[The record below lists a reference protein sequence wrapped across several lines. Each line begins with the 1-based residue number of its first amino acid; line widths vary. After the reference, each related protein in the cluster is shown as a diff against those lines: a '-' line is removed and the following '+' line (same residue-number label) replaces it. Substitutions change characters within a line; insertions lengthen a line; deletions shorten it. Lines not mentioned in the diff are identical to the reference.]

1 MKPESSDAII
11 RSTCENSSLIQARVA
26 YLDYGISKYA
36 AFMNAKT
43 ANGDAPFAVDIDA
56 RFLDVES

>member
-1 MKPESSDAII
+1 M
-11 RSTCENSSLIQARVA
+11 IQARVA

-43 ANGDAPFAVDIDA
+43 ANGDALFAVDIDA
-56 RFLDVES
+56 RFLDVESRYSTGNINI